1 MQLQSSLIR
10 LESSLQLLLVNIDS
24 ESSLIVIITSNNWIV
39 ELSNLIVTSKNA
51 ITTSNT

>member
-1 MQLQSSLIR
+1 MPIR
-10 LESSLQLLLVNIDS
+10 ELSNS
-24 ESSLIVIITSNNWIV
+24 IVTSKNAIA